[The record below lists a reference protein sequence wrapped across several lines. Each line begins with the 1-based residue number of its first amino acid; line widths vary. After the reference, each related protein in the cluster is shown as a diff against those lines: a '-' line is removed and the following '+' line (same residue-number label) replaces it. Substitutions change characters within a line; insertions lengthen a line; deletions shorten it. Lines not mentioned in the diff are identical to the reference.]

1 LGDSDLVIDADPSDL
16 ITLTNVEKQYGGL
29 RPLRVRE
36 LRIPAGRVT
45 MLIGF
50 DRPAAEVFVNLIT
63 GASLPETGEV
73 ITLGRPTQELA
84 DGDEWLTFV
93 ERFGIVSDRV
103 VLLEAMTVA
112 QNLALPFDLQLDPIP
127 PEIRV
132 RVISLAAEVGIE
144 ESLLETRIGDAPPLL
159 RSRVNL
165 ARALALDP
173 AILVLEHPTANL
185 PAGDA
190 KEYARAVKSVSEKRP
205 LTTVGL
211 LMDEKFAKATGGRLL
226 MWQPATGELR
236 PPSRFAL
243 RRSKIYF

>member
-1 LGDSDLVIDADPSDL
+1 MGADPLVLQD
-16 ITLTNVEKQYGGL
+16 VEKNYGGL

-36 LRIPAGRVT
+36 LRASAGRAT

-63 GASLPETGEV
+63 GAALPDTGE
-73 ITLGRPTQELA
+73 IASLGRATHAIA
-84 DGDEWLTFV
+84 DSDDWLSFV
-93 ERFGIVSDRV
+93 EQFGIVSDRI

-112 QNLALPFDLQLDPIP
+112 QNLALSFDLALDPIP
-127 PEIRV
+127 AQVLARV
-132 RVISLAAEVGIE
+132 TALAAEVGIGAPALA
-144 ESLLETRIGDAPPLL
+144 SRMADAAPLL
-159 RSRVNL
+159 RSRVYL

-185 PAGDA
+185 APDAAMAFAGVVRSVTA
-190 KEYARAVKSVSEKRP
+190 ARA

-226 MWQPATGELR
+226 FWQPATGELR
-236 PPSRFAL
+236 EKSAL
-243 RRSKIYF
+243 RFW